1 MIRSSLSTKRLCLN
15 CKTALTFFKMDF
27 NRIPKKYCNET
38 CRKEY
43 RKKTGYH
50 KKIYEVKHPEIFT
63 RECVVCKRNIKAHG
77 KRKKVN
83 KYCSNKCR
91 YLAERIRNANLKYI
105 TVKIPVGHYPE
116 IVKRKK

>member
-1 MIRSSLSTKRLCLN
+1 MIRLCLN

-38 CRKEY
+38 CRNEY

-50 KKIYEVKHPEIFT
+50 KKIYEAKHPEIFT

-83 KYCSNKCR
+83 KDSKMYAQAEAYKEKQKLKRALNKQKDF
-91 YLAERIRNANLKYI
+91 LDGK
-105 TVKIPVGHYPE
+105 VKN
-116 IVKRKK
+116 